1 MSNEQLTS
9 LLSILLIVSLVILF
23 VLVIVF
29 ISIVLLNK
37 LKENKQ
43 EENEKNKTQN
53 NSNGV
58 PASSVIQTKAYTTEN
73 IKKFMDFDDIKD
85 NMIIRENGKKYIMVI
100 KCNGIN
106 YDLMSGMEKVA
117 VESGFIQ
124 FLNSL
129 VNPIQIYVQAR
140 KVNLEDSVINYKKRL
155 KTIEA
160 NFNRIKIQYEQA
172 QRDSEI
178 SEQQYKNIR
187 FEYLRQKNLYEYTKD
202 IISNTE
208 KMSLN
213 RNILTKNYYIAISCY
228 PDNKEELFNKEE
240 ISDMAFS
247 DLYTNAQS
255 ILRTISICGITGKV
269 LDSEELADLLYVAY
283 NRDASEIYGID
294 KAIKAGYD
302 SLYTTAP
309 DVFEKKIKELDKVID
324 ERALDMANDAID
336 SAILKSKKEKEVELK
351 EKEFNDL
358 VMEMARQYIKENKK
372 YIKTDIAEKAL
383 KELDKEQK
391 KNKKQKK
398 GA

>member
-1 MSNEQLTS
+1 MSSEQLTS

-23 VLVIVF
+23 VLIIVF
-29 ISIVLLNK
+29 IAIALSNK
-37 LKENKQ
+37 LKESKQ
-43 EENEKNKTQN
+43 GENEKNKKQN
-53 NSNGV
+53 GSNDLQT
-58 PASSVIQTKAYTTEN
+58 SSVIQTKAYTTEN
-73 IKKFMDFDDIKD
+73 IKKLMDFDDITD
-85 NMIIRENGKKYIMVI
+85 NMIIRENGKKYVMVI

-106 YDLMSGMEKVA
+106 YDLMSGMENVA

-160 NFNRIKIQYEQA
+160 SFNRIKIQYEQA

-213 RNILTKNYYIAISCY
+213 RNILTKNYYIAISYY
-228 PDNKEELFNKEE
+228 PDNKEELFNKDE

-269 LDSEELADLLYVAY
+269 LNSEELADLLYVAY

-324 ERALDMANDAID
+324 ERALDVANDAID
-336 SAILKSKKEKEVELK
+336 SAVLKSKKQKEVELK

-358 VMEMARQYIKENKK
+358 VMQMARQYIKENKK
-372 YIKTDIAEKAL
+372 YIKPDVAEEAL
-383 KELDKEQK
+383 KELDRKQT
-391 KNKKQKK
+391 KKQKK

>member
-1 MSNEQLTS
+1 MSSEQLTS
-9 LLSILLIVSLVILF
+9 LLSILLIVSLIILF
-23 VLVIVF
+23 VLIIVF
-29 ISIVLLNK
+29 IAIALSNK
-37 LKENKQ
+37 LKESKQ
-43 EENEKNKTQN
+43 GENEKNKKQN
-53 NSNGV
+53 GSNDLQT
-58 PASSVIQTKAYTTEN
+58 SSVIQTKAYTTEN

-85 NMIIRENGKKYIMVI
+85 NMIIRENGKKYVMVI

-160 NFNRIKIQYEQA
+160 SFNRIKIQYEQA
-172 QRDSEI
+172 QRDSKI

-213 RNILTKNYYIAISCY
+213 RNILTKNYYIAISYY
-228 PDNKEELFNKEE
+228 PDNKEELFNKDE

-269 LDSEELADLLYVAY
+269 LNSEELADLLYVAY

-324 ERALDMANDAID
+324 ERALDVANDAID
-336 SAILKSKKEKEVELK
+336 SAVLKSKKQKEVELK

-358 VMEMARQYIKENKK
+358 VMQMARQYIKENKK
-372 YIKTDIAEKAL
+372 YIKPDVAEEAL
-383 KELDKEQK
+383 KELDRKQT
-391 KNKKQKK
+391 KKQKK

>member
-58 PASSVIQTKAYTTEN
+58 PTSSVIQTKAYTTEN

-160 NFNRIKIQYEQA
+160 SFNRIKIQYEQA
-172 QRDSEI
+172 QRNSEI

-269 LDSEELADLLYVAY
+269 LNSEELADLLYVAY

-336 SAILKSKKEKEVELK
+336 SAILKSKREKEVELK